1 MAARRAQAWASKS
14 CAIKTGVRHLSMAW
28 PILVALPGWVLGV
41 ALQLQQAT
49 LWSPGRYAA
58 LLMGALLLG
67 AGAARW
73 RRHRWVAVTLALAA
87 GALLGAGL
95 TGLRAS
101 HHAAQAL
108 PTGLEGVDIAIVGRV
123 ASLPQRGADG
133 VRFEMAVESA
143 TREGQAVRLPPLL
156 QLGVYTRGLAAA
168 GPDWRAGD
176 RWRLT
181 VRLRRPHG
189 NANPH
194 GFDRERWLWE
204 NGIGATG
211 YVRNGPR
218 DAPPVFLGASGWHPV
233 EAARQ
238 AVSERI
244 HQRVDDPR
252 SAGVLAALVVGD
264 QSAIDRSD
272 WTLFRSTGVAHLM
285 SISGLHVTLF
295 AWLATA
301 LLGHGWRR
309 VGRAWPKALLALPV
323 PLAAAWGGVALAA
336 AYALFSGWGVPAQR
350 TVWMLGV
357 VVALRQSARQ
367 WPWSVVWTL
376 VMATVLLLDPW
387 ALLQPGFWL
396 SFVAVGILFASGS
409 RTPRPDPL
417 EAVPRWRRWGG
428 SALGLVREQAT
439 ITVALTP
446 LSLLLFGQVSLVGL
460 VANLF
465 AIPWVTLVVTPLALA
480 GVLLPP
486 LWDAAALAVQGL
498 GVWLGALSQ
507 WPGASVFRAIAPL
520 PLALGGVLGGVLLV
534 LRLPWMA
541 RAAGLVMLWPLWV
554 WTPSR
559 PSPGEF
565 EVMAVDVG
573 QGSAVVVR
581 TAHHSLLYDTGP
593 RFGTESDAGERVVVP
608 LLRALGESPDTVVV
622 SHRDSDHSGG
632 SAAVRAAWPRAR
644 WLSSF
649 DEGERC
655 VAGQH
660 WEWDGVSFDVLHP
673 APGLYGPDGQGL
685 RSTNAMSCVVRVS
698 NPRQSAWLSGD
709 LDAEGE
715 TRLAMAHPELRATLM
730 LAPHHG
736 SASSSSPVL
745 LNTLRPSH
753 VLVQS
758 GYRNRFGHPAPL
770 VLERYR
776 ARGMAWFDSPQCGA
790 ALWRSEAPNTVHC
803 HREAARRYWHHQVS
817 EGIRSPLEPLD
828 GEAPAHGPT
837 PPPAD

>member
-14 CAIKTGVRHLSMAW
+14 RAIETGACHLSMVW

-41 ALQLQQAT
+41 WMQLQQAA
-49 LWSPGRYAA
+49 LWSTGLYVT
-58 LLMGALLLG
+58 LCIGALLLV
-67 AGAARW
+67 AAAARW
-73 RRHRWVAVTLALAA
+73 RPRPWVAAGLALAA

-95 TGLRAS
+95 TGVRAS
-101 HHAAQAL
+101 HHDSQAL
-108 PTGLEGVDIAIVGRV
+108 SADLEGVDIVVTGRI

-133 VRFEMAVESA
+133 VRFELAVESA
-143 TREGQAVRLPPLL
+143 IHQGRAVRLPPAL
-156 QLGVYTRGLAAA
+156 QLGVYTRGPAAA

-181 VRLRRPHG
+181 ARLRRPHG

-211 YVRNGPR
+211 YLRNGPR
-218 DAPPVFLGASGWHPV
+218 DAPPMFLGASGWHPV

-238 AVSERI
+238 WVSERI
-244 HQRVDDPR
+244 QRRVADPR

-264 QSAIDRSD
+264 QSAIERSD
-272 WTLFRSTGVAHLM
+272 WTRFRSTGVAHLM

-309 VGRAWPKALLALPV
+309 VGRVWPRALLALPV
-323 PLAAAWGGVALAA
+323 PVAAAWGGVALAA

-350 TVWMLGV
+350 TVWMLAV
-357 VVALRQSARQ
+357 VVALRQSATQ
-367 WPWSVVWTL
+367 WPWAVVWTL
-376 VMATVLLLDPW
+376 VMAAVLLLDPW
-387 ALLQPGFWL
+387 ALMQPGFWL

-409 RTPRPDPL
+409 RAPQADPL

-428 SALGLVREQAT
+428 SALGLLREQAT
-439 ITVALTP
+439 ITLALAP

-465 AIPWVTLVVTPLALA
+465 AIPWVTLLVTPLALA
-480 GVLLPP
+480 GVLWSP
-486 LWDAAALAVQGL
+486 LWDMAALAVQGL
-498 GVWLGALSQ
+498 GVWLDALSQ

-554 WTPSR
+554 WTPAR
-559 PSPGEF
+559 PPPGEF

-573 QGSAVVVR
+573 QGSAVLVR
-581 TAHHSLLYDTGP
+581 TATHSLLYDTGP

-608 LLRALGESPDTVVV
+608 LLRALGEAPDTVVV

-632 SAAVRAAWPRAR
+632 SAAVRAAWPGAR

-649 DEGERC
+649 DAGERC
-655 VAGQH
+655 VAGQR
-660 WEWDGVSFDVLHP
+660 WEWDGVAFEVLHP

-685 RSTNAMSCVVRVS
+685 RPTNAMSCVVRVS
-698 NPRQSAWLSGD
+698 NARESAWLSGD

-715 TRLAMAHPELRATLM
+715 TRLAMALPELRATLM

-745 LNTLRPSH
+745 LNTLRPRL

-758 GYRNRFGHPAPL
+758 GYRNRFGHPAPV
-770 VLERYR
+770 VLDRYR
-776 ARGMAWFDSPQCGA
+776 ARGLSWVESPQCGA
-790 ALWRSEAPNTVHC
+790 ATWRSEAPNAVHC
-803 HREAARRYWHHQVS
+803 HRDAAPRYWHHQMA
-817 EGIRSPLEPLD
+817 GDIRPSRDAPD
-828 GEAPAHGPT
+828 GDVPEHSQT
-837 PPPAD
+837 PPPSE